1 MTAFTQHCDVIGL
14 QMHPTKDAD
23 PELGSPSGLP
33 AAQMIESALHLQKL
47 CPRCCRPLLHVIQ
60 PLLHHI
66 LSFFSCT
73 VQQSRE
79 KGLKVQM

>member
-33 AAQMIESALHLQKL
+33 AAQTIESALHLQKL
-47 CPRCCRPLLHVIQ
+47 CPRCCPLLHVIH
-60 PLLHHI
+60 PLLQYI
-66 LSFFSCT
+66 LSFFSCS
-73 VQQSRE
+73 VQQRRE
-79 KGLKVQM
+79 KGLEVQI